1 MEVGILFRLIV
12 CTLCIIILTYLI
24 HIYNFLY
31 VVFPV
36 SSIAKSPR
44 HSHEGFVVA
53 VFIVVVVIVAVTFF
67 VIVSLFNFS
76 CQILVLSGFF
86 FIIISLVVLL
96 LLVGTAL
103 SII

>member
-1 MEVGILFRLIV
+1 MS
-12 CTLCIIILTYLI
+12 
-24 HIYNFLY
+24 
-31 VVFPV
+31 PV

-53 VFIVVVVIVAVTFF
+53 VVIVVVVIVVVTFLLLL
-67 VIVSLFNFS
+67 VFS
-76 CQILVLSGFF
+76 FCLAKSWDFPGGV

-96 LLVGTAL
+96 LLPGTAL

>member
-1 MEVGILFRLIV
+1 VS
-12 CTLCIIILTYLI
+12 
-24 HIYNFLY
+24 
-31 VVFPV
+31 PV

-53 VFIVVVVIVAVTFF
+53 VVIVVVVIVVVTFLLL
-67 VIVSLFNFS
+67 VFS
-76 CQILVLSGFF
+76 FCLAKSWDFPGVF

-96 LLVGTAL
+96 LLPGTAL